1 MPQANGA
8 SNSFR
13 HFVRRLPGTNPL
25 IAAFKVHAADGAFP
39 DTDSWAAIRSYL
51 VRTGA
56 PHEAMV
62 GARVAWRDFQSR

>member
-13 HFVRRLPGTNPL
+13 HFVRRLPGANPL

-39 DTDSWAAIRSYL
+39 ETDSWAAVRSYL
-51 VRTGA
+51 VRAGA
-56 PHEAMV
+56 PHEVMV
-62 GARVAWRDFQSR
+62 AARAAWRDFQSR